1 MNSYALAIPIIFVL
15 LVSGVSFTLFSTPAE
30 STYISVPPSGS
41 QDPSFNNISLGL
53 VSGYSTIDKF
63 GKNPDVDT
71 SVEDVWNDGGVR
83 TELSSA
89 STMIVTSSGSDT
101 SGGSGAN
108 TVIIYGLDG
117 NYDEITETVTLN
129 AASPQTTTNSFI
141 WINRMLVG
149 ESGSSDVNENDIAV
163 TATTGGSS
171 QAYILANEGQTQLA
185 MYMIPN
191 GYTGYLTKGFLS
203 TDANQ
208 LITGELLVKPFDG
221 SWNLKREVLISSGLH
236 EIDLSGSGS
245 IPEKSI
251 IKWQVQ
257 GSQVNNYV
265 TAGFKLI
272 LVETP

>member
-1 MNSYALAIPIIFVL
+1 MNRNNLIAILAVVGISIISIPIVE
-15 LVSGVSFTLFSTPAE
+15 A
-30 STYISVPPSGS
+30 TYISVPPSGS
-41 QDPSFNNISLGL
+41 QDPSFDNISLGL
-53 VSGYSTIDKF
+53 ISGYTTVDKF
-63 GKNPDVDT
+63 GKNSDVDT

-117 NYDEITETVTLN
+117 NYDEVTETVTLN
-129 AASPQTTTNSFI
+129 AASPQTTTNSFV
-141 WINRMLVG
+141 WINRILVD
-149 ESGSSDVNENDIAV
+149 ESGSSDVNENDITV
-163 TATTGGSS
+163 TATTGGST
-171 QAYILANEGQTQLA
+171 QAHILASEGQTQMA
-185 MYMIPN
+185 IYMIPN

-203 TDANQ
+203 TDAGQ
-208 LITGELLVKPFDG
+208 LVTGDLLVKPFDG

-245 IPEKSI
+245 ISEKSI
-251 IKWQVQ
+251 IKWQAE

>member
-1 MNSYALAIPIIFVL
+1 MRDFYYIFILAAFGIGLF
-15 LVSGVSFTLFSTPAE
+15 GVQHVDA
-30 STYISVPPSGS
+30 TYISVPPSGS

-53 VSGYSTIDKF
+53 VGGYTTIDKF

-141 WINRMLVG
+141 WINRMLVD

-208 LITGELLVKPFDG
+208 LVTGELLVKPFDG

-251 IKWQVQ
+251 IKWQAD